1 MRKLTKRQGIVL
13 WILCGLLAL
22 AACACFFARASLARR
37 LPSQYAAE
45 RWAGE
50 GDTSFRQVSCFLPVD
65 ESLSLNQIHGFRYA
79 ILDQLHAAAIEADT
93 DTRLFRDAWSATGKL
108 SASSDLG
115 KGEVSVIAVGGDFFL
130 FHPLRL
136 LSGSYLTES
145 DVMDDRVL
153 LDEDTA
159 WLLFGGTDLEGMPM
173 KLNGVPFTVAGVVQR
188 EQDFASRKA
197 YTAGQGIYMSF
208 DAYTRLKE
216 GTGANC
222 YELVMTDP
230 VKNFV
235 LNFVKEKFP
244 LGQGEVVEN
253 TGRFAFWKVLG
264 LVRQFGARSMQR
276 LGVLY
281 PYWENA
287 AHCVEDWCALLSFLA
302 VLLLILPGLFLL
314 QLLIRLFRRVKRKLS
329 EDVLPEVQDRTE
341 EAIRKQQRKHWEK
354 KHPGET

>member
-13 WILCGLLAL
+13 WILCGLLVL
-22 AACACFFARASLARR
+22 AACACFFARASLARL

-50 GDTSFRQVSCFLPVD
+50 GDTAFRQVSCFLPVA

-130 FHPLRL
+130 FHPLCL

-329 EDVLPEVQDRTE
+329 EDVLPEVKDRTE

>member
-1 MRKLTKRQGIVL
+1 
-13 WILCGLLAL
+13 
-22 AACACFFARASLARR
+22 
-37 LPSQYAAE
+37 
-45 RWAGE
+45 
-50 GDTSFRQVSCFLPVD
+50 
-65 ESLSLNQIHGFRYA
+65 
-79 ILDQLHAAAIEADT
+79 
-93 DTRLFRDAWSATGKL
+93 
-108 SASSDLG
+108 
-115 KGEVSVIAVGGDFFL
+115 
-130 FHPLRL
+130 
-136 LSGSYLTES
+136 
-145 DVMDDRVL
+145 
-153 LDEDTA
+153 
-159 WLLFGGTDLEGMPM
+159 M

-216 GTGANC
+216 GAGANC

-329 EDVLPEVQDRTE
+329 EDVLPEVKDRTE

>member
-13 WILCGLLAL
+13 WILCGLLVL
-22 AACACFFARASLARR
+22 AACACFFARASLARL

-50 GDTSFRQVSCFLPVD
+50 GDTAFRQVSCFLPVD

-93 DTRLFRDAWSATGKL
+93 DTRLFRDAWSAAGKL

-216 GTGANC
+216 GAGANC

-329 EDVLPEVQDRTE
+329 EDVLPEVKDRTE

>member
-13 WILCGLLAL
+13 WILCGLLVL
-22 AACACFFARASLARR
+22 AACACFFARASLARL

-50 GDTSFRQVSCFLPVD
+50 GDTAFRQVSCFLPVD
-65 ESLSLNQIHGFRYA
+65 ESLSLNQIHG
-79 ILDQLHAAAIEADT
+79 
-93 DTRLFRDAWSATGKL
+93 FRDAWSATGKL

-130 FHPLRL
+130 FHPLCL

-253 TGRFAFWKVLG
+253 TGRFAFWKVLA

-314 QLLIRLFRRVKRKLS
+314 QLLIRLFRRVKHKLS
-329 EDVLPEVQDRTE
+329 ENVLPEVKDRTE

>member
-13 WILCGLLAL
+13 WILCGLLVL
-22 AACACFFARASLARR
+22 AACACFFARASLARL

-50 GDTSFRQVSCFLPVD
+50 GDTAFRQVSCFLPVD

-216 GTGANC
+216 GVGANC

-253 TGRFAFWKVLG
+253 SGRFAFWKVLG

-314 QLLIRLFRRVKRKLS
+314 QLLIHLFRRVKRKLS
-329 EDVLPEVQDRTE
+329 EDILPEVKDRTE

>member
-1 MRKLTKRQGIVL
+1 MRNLTKRQGFVL
-13 WILCGLLAL
+13 WLLCGLLIL
-22 AACACFFARASLARR
+22 ASCVCFFASASLAKL

-65 ESLSLNQIHGFRYA
+65 ECLSLNQIHGFRYA

-93 DTRLFRDAWSATGKL
+93 DTLLFRDAWSASGKL

-136 LSGSYLTES
+136 LSGSYLTEN

-197 YTAGQGIYMSF
+197 YTAGQGVYMSF

-216 GTGANC
+216 GAGASC

-244 LGQGEVVEN
+244 IGQGEVVEN
-253 TGRFAFWKVLG
+253 TGRFAFGKVLG
-264 LVRQFGARSMQR
+264 IVREFGTRSMQK
-276 LGVLY
+276 LGVVN

-287 AHCVEDWCALLSFLA
+287 ARCVEDWCSLMSFFALLF
-302 VLLLILPGLFLL
+302 LILPALRLL
-314 QLLIRLFRRVKRKLS
+314 QLLIRLLRRVKRKLS
-329 EDVLPEVQDRTE
+329 EDVLPEVRDRTE

>member
-1 MRKLTKRQGIVL
+1 MRKLTKRQGLVL
-13 WILCGLLAL
+13 WILCGLLVL
-22 AACACFFARASLARR
+22 ASCAFFFARSSLAKL

-50 GDTSFRQVSCFLPVD
+50 GDTVFRQVSCFLPVD
-65 ESLSLNQIHGFRYA
+65 ECLSLNQIHGFRYA

-108 SASSDLG
+108 NASSDLG
-115 KGEVSVIAVGGDFFL
+115 KGEVNVIAVGGDFFL

-136 LSGSYLTES
+136 LSGNYLTEN

-197 YTAGQGIYMSF
+197 YTAGQGVYMSF

-216 GTGANC
+216 GAGASC

-244 LGQGEVVEN
+244 IGQGEVVEN
-253 TGRFAFWKVLG
+253 TGRFAFGKGLG
-264 LVRQFGARSMQR
+264 IVREFGTRSMQK
-276 LGVLY
+276 LGVVN

-287 AHCVEDWCALLSFLA
+287 ARCVEDWCSLMSFFALLF
-302 VLLLILPGLFLL
+302 LILPALRLL

-329 EDVLPEVQDRTE
+329 EDVLPEVRDRTE

>member
-1 MRKLTKRQGIVL
+1 MRNLTKRQGFVL
-13 WILCGLLAL
+13 WLLCGLLVL
-22 AACACFFARASLARR
+22 ASCVCFFASASLAKL

-65 ESLSLNQIHGFRYA
+65 ECLSLNQIHGFRYA

-108 SASSDLG
+108 NASSDLG

-136 LSGSYLTES
+136 LSGSYLTEN

-197 YTAGQGIYMSF
+197 YTAGQGVYMSF

-216 GTGANC
+216 GAGASC

-244 LGQGEVVEN
+244 IGQGEVVEN
-253 TGRFAFWKVLG
+253 TGRFAFGKVLG
-264 LVRQFGARSMQR
+264 IVREFGTRSMQK
-276 LGVLY
+276 LGVVN

-287 AHCVEDWCALLSFLA
+287 ARCVEDWCSLMSFFALLF
-302 VLLLILPGLFLL
+302 LILPFLRLL

-329 EDVLPEVQDRTE
+329 EDVFPEVRDRTE

>member
-1 MRKLTKRQGIVL
+1 MRKLTKRQGFVL
-13 WILCGLLAL
+13 WLLCGLLVL
-22 AACACFFARASLARR
+22 ASCACFFARTSLAKL

-50 GDTSFRQVSCFLPVD
+50 GDTVFRQVSCFLPAD
-65 ESLSLNQIHGFRYA
+65 ECLSLNQIHGFRYA

-108 SASSDLG
+108 NASSDLG

-136 LSGSYLTES
+136 LSGNYLTEN

-173 KLNGVPFTVAGVVQR
+173 KLTGVPFTVAGVVQR

-197 YTAGQGIYMSF
+197 YTAGQGVFMSF

-216 GTGANC
+216 GAGASC
-222 YELVMTDP
+222 YELVMIDP

-235 LNFVKEKFP
+235 LNFVKEKFSI
-244 LGQGEVVEN
+244 GQGEVVEN
-253 TGRFAFWKVLG
+253 TGRFAFGKVLG
-264 LVRQFGARSMQR
+264 IVREFGTRSMQK
-276 LGVLY
+276 LGVVN

-287 AHCVEDWCALLSFLA
+287 ARCVEDWCSLMSFFALLF
-302 VLLLILPGLFLL
+302 LILPALRLL
-314 QLLIRLFRRVKRKLS
+314 QLLIRFFRRVKRKLS
-329 EDVLPEVQDRTE
+329 EDVFPEVRDRTE
-341 EAIRKQQRKHWEK
+341 EAIRKQQRRHWEK